1 MAIVDGYRIE
11 KCISSGRRTQVY
23 AAVRERDGLRV
34 ALKVYTGSSAE
45 QSAEREAQI
54 LRSVAGPG
62 VPAVLALM
70 RQDTNPVLVRELVDG
85 APILHFVASRSPQ
98 LDAVLRMG
106 VDLAQCMARMH
117 AARIIHRDVQP
128 ENILVDP
135 VTRRASLIGFGR
147 ASMLGT
153 AGETIR
159 EVDFE
164 QTGLL
169 YVSPE
174 GTGRMDRGVDARSD
188 CYSLGAT
195 LYHVLTG
202 RPPFDVRDPLE
213 LVHAHMALVPS
224 PPISLRPELP
234 ATLSR
239 IVMKLLQKE
248 PEERYQS
255 ASALSADLRTCIEQ
269 LERHGAVADD
279 FPLGT
284 SDTPQRPLFPKRLHG
299 REPELAALGD
309 AFARAAQAKPEL
321 WLLRGPPGAGKS
333 ALAIELVRRIH
344 GSGAFLANGKFD
356 LYRREVP
363 YSGFVSAFD
372 ALLQQR
378 LAASSAQLE
387 RFRRDVRAG
396 LGNLAD
402 ALVELVPDLH
412 LLLGEV
418 SATGFLEPEQV
429 RARLALAVKRF
440 VHTCATREHPLV
452 LCLDDLQWADGGSL
466 SLIEELCVASE
477 PAALLILGTY
487 RDGEVGGGHPLRA
500 LLDRLAERGAVVH
513 ILDVGPLD
521 ESACTQL
528 LAMALQRSAEDVLP
542 LAREVAQKTANVPLL
557 VEQFI
562 GHAHEIGLL
571 SYVAGQGWTWDQ
583 AGVAAAETPD
593 DVIGLLAAKIE
604 RLESRARR
612 VLEVASCVADRFD
625 AGLLAQLGGGDPGE
639 LRAGLYLLCDQGLI
653 APCPDGFRFVHDRI
667 REAAQARLSDVQR
680 ARWHHRAAHLLQ
692 ESMSPTARD
701 ERVLE
706 LADHFNRALSEI
718 TDEERIHVVGV
729 NVAAAE
735 RALAAGAPTS
745 ADEYLQRARALFH
758 DADWSA
764 HADLGRR
771 LWLRSAACSFQIGRL
786 EICLSLV
793 DALEP
798 HVASRVEKAGVI
810 AHRIAVHAVR
820 DDIETATELGI
831 RGMRELGVHW
841 PLHPSALR
849 VRLAELALALELDLR
864 GGALRPARSFS
875 DDTLA
880 TLLVLAAMG
889 GPASR
894 VDVQL
899 VALAATWAV
908 RLMLRKG
915 YYRGPHLAL
924 AALASNL
931 CSRATRVGRARR
943 YASMAADLAERIPD
957 PVYTYRTRC
966 VLHGTVYPWLM
977 KRIEAVEPLY
987 RIHVEAL
994 EMGDREYASYARA
1007 QRTYVRAL
1015 SGIPLDVA
1023 DQDYMEFLSIFP
1035 DGRHARSL
1043 HLLHPLRFPEAEV
1056 EHAARAGAHQPQ
1068 DPRLEGIHKC
1078 VAAMLTFCVLGMH
1091 REAFEQSEL
1100 LRDVATVETLR
1111 ADLCFMR
1118 GLSAAGLA
1126 RHAAGA
1132 GSRLRKA
1139 LTSSIRQLS
1148 RWARSGPDFLHM
1160 AELLRAERAAL
1171 SGRSLLARARYEA
1184 CARRAQQQGYLHHAA
1199 MAYERQAVLLASM
1212 RRETD
1217 SMHAFERAR
1226 ALYERWQAHA
1236 KVLRMQREQESGG
1249 EGRLVK

>member
-11 KCISSGRRTQVY
+11 KCVSSGRRTQVY

-34 ALKVYTGSSAE
+34 ALKVYTGSSAA
-45 QSAEREAQI
+45 QNADREAQI

-62 VPAVLALM
+62 VPVLLALTH
-70 RQDTNPVLVRELVDG
+70 QDTKTVLVRELVEG
-85 APILHFVASRSPQ
+85 TPILHSVASRSPG
-98 LDAVLRMG
+98 LNAVLRMA

-117 AARIIHRDVQP
+117 AARIIHRDMQP
-128 ENILVDP
+128 ENILVDS
-135 VTRRASLIGFGR
+135 TTQRAWLMGFGR

-159 EVDFE
+159 EVDFAQE
-164 QTGLL
+164 ALL

-213 LVHAHMALVPS
+213 LIHAHMALVPS
-224 PPISLRPELP
+224 PPISLQPELP

-255 ASALSADLRTCIEQ
+255 ASALADDLRTCIEQ
-269 LERHGAVADD
+269 LDRHGAVADD

-299 REPELAALGD
+299 RELELAALGE
-309 AFARAAQAKPEL
+309 AFARAAQGRPEL

-333 ALAIELVRRIH
+333 ALAVELVRRIH
-344 GSGAFLANGKFD
+344 GSGAFLASGKFD

-402 ALVELVPDLH
+402 ALAELVPDLR
-412 LLLGEV
+412 LLLGDV
-418 SATGFLEPEQV
+418 PAATFLEPEQV

-466 SLIEELCVASE
+466 SFIEELCVATE

-487 RDGEVGGGHPLRA
+487 RDTEVDDAHPLRA
-500 LLDRLAERGAVVH
+500 LLDRLAERGVTVH
-513 ILDVGPLD
+513 ALDVGPLD

-528 LAMALQRSAEDVLP
+528 LAMALQRSADEVLP

-571 SYVAGQGWTWDQ
+571 AYVAGQGWTWDQ
-583 AGVAAAETPD
+583 AGIAAAETPD
-593 DVIGLLAAKIE
+593 DVIGLLASKIE

-612 VLEVASCVADRFD
+612 VLEVASCVGDRFD
-625 AGLLAQLGGGDPGE
+625 ASLLAELGGGDPGE

-692 ESMSPTARD
+692 ASIGPTARD

-706 LADHFNRALSEI
+706 LADHFNRALREI
-718 TDEERIHVVGV
+718 ADDERINVVGV

-745 ADEYLQRARALFH
+745 ADEYLQRARALFR
-758 DADWSA
+758 DADWDA
-764 HADLGRR
+764 HADLGRT
-771 LWLRSAACSFQIGRL
+771 LWLRSAACSFQVGRL
-786 EICLSLV
+786 ETCLSLLH
-793 DALEP
+793 ALEP
-798 HVASRVEKAGVI
+798 HVESRVERAAVV

-820 DDIETATELGI
+820 DDVETAVELGI
-831 RGMRELGVHW
+831 RGLRELGIRW
-841 PLHPSALR
+841 RLHPSSLR
-849 VRLAELALALELDLR
+849 VRLSELALALELGLR
-864 GGALRPARSFS
+864 GGSLRPARSFR
-875 DDTLA
+875 DDMTSR
-880 TLLVLAAMG
+880 LLVLAALG

-894 VDVQL
+894 VDVKL
-899 VALAATWAV
+899 VALAAIWAV
-908 RLMLRKG
+908 RVMLRQG
-915 YYRGPHLAL
+915 FWRGPHLAL
-924 AALASNL
+924 AALASYL
-931 CSRATRVGRARR
+931 CSRAMRVGRARR
-943 YASMAADLAERIPD
+943 YAALAADLAERLPD
-957 PVYTYRTRC
+957 PVYRYRARC

-977 KRIEAVEPLY
+977 KRIDAVEPLY

-1015 SGIPLDVA
+1015 SGVPLDVA
-1023 DQDYMEFLSIFP
+1023 NQDYMEFLSIFP

-1043 HLLHPLRFPEAEV
+1043 HLLNPLRLPDAEA
-1056 EHAARAGAHQPQ
+1056 EHAARVGTHQPR

-1078 VAAMLTFCVLGMH
+1078 VAAMLTFCVLGQH

-1100 LRDVATVETLR
+1100 LRNVATVETLR

-1118 GLSAAGLA
+1118 GLGAAGLA
-1126 RHAAGA
+1126 RQASSA
-1132 GSRLRKA
+1132 SRLHKA

-1160 AELLRAERAAL
+1160 ADLLRAERAAL
-1171 SGRSLLARARYEA
+1171 RGRPQLARDRYEA
-1184 CARRAQQQGYLHHAA
+1184 SARRAQQQGYVHHAA

-1212 RRETD
+1212 RRDTD
-1217 SMHAFERAR
+1217 SMQALERAR

-1236 KVLRMQREQESGG
+1236 KVRRMQRERERGS
-1249 EGRLVK
+1249 